1 MPLKLSVIDQT
12 PIHQGHSAVT
22 ALATSVELAIACEGL
37 GYHRYWVAEHHD
49 SIHFAGTAPEI
60 LLTRIAS
67 ATRSMRIGS
76 GGVMLSHYS
85 PYKVAETFAL
95 IGALFPGRIDL
106 GIGRAPGGGLL
117 SSIALAAPRPPAQ
130 HDHFPQQAAD
140 LCAFLRGELPPSH
153 AFASLACATDQAS
166 RPQLWMLGSGGGS
179 SALAGQLGM
188 GLALARFI
196 APATCSPAIFDQHA
210 QAWKQVAHSSTPPRL
225 VALAVICAASDEEA
239 RFIAG
244 TAVYRKL
251 MAGNGPREPL
261 LAPGEVQ
268 RRYQL
273 MPPQQRLAFD
283 STLADMVVGS
293 PATCRAQISRIAAD
307 FGCEE
312 IGVVTV
318 THGFEDRLRS
328 YRLLGT
334 PGA

>member
-1 MPLKLSVIDQT
+1 VSLKLTVIDQT
-12 PIHQGHSAVT
+12 PIHHPHSAVT

-37 GYHRYWVAEHHD
+37 GYHRYWLAEHHN
-49 SIHFAGTAPEI
+49 SMHFAGTAPEI

-106 GIGRAPGGGLL
+106 GIGRAPGGSLL
-117 SSIALAAPRPPAQ
+117 SSIALAAPRPPSQ
-130 HDHFPQQAAD
+130 QDHFPQQAAE
-140 LCAFLRGELPPSH
+140 LCAYLRGDFPPSH
-153 AFASLACATDQAS
+153 SFASLACATDDAS

-188 GLALARFI
+188 GLALAKFI
-196 APATCSPAIFDQHA
+196 APATCSPAIFQQHDSA
-210 QAWKQVAHSSTPPRL
+210 LRQSGRSAPGPRL

-244 TAVYRKL
+244 TAVYRKM
-251 MAGNGPREPL
+251 MAGSKAREPL
-261 LAPGEVQ
+261 LSPAEVQ
-268 RRYQL
+268 ERYQR
-273 MPPQQRLAFD
+273 MNTEEREEFD
-283 STLADMVVGS
+283 RTLADMVVGS
-293 PATCRAQISRIAAD
+293 PATCRSRIEQIAAD

-318 THGFEDRLRS
+318 TWRFEERLES
-328 YRLLGT
+328 YRLLGE
-334 PGA
+334 GLL